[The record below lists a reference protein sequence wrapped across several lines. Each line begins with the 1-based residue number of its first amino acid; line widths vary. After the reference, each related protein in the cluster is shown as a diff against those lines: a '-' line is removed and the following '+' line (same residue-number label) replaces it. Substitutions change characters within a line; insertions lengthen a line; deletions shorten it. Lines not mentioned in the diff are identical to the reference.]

1 MVKATLILVPSQLMS
16 QWPKEIKKFT
26 NNAFQ
31 VVVIKTIADLNK
43 TSVKDIEN
51 ADIVV
56 STNNL
61 FHSDKYFPRLARL
74 AGGRPFPASSTKGGR
89 LFQQLY
95 SDNLDKLR
103 DRVEQL
109 KESGAKDAINLIRET
124 ASNIEDE
131 GLIAG
136 DVGAR
141 LGNTAQRMALGKKA
155 TYAAEKKAK
164 KESQNKK
171 RARDEDRSSQELDFF
186 CFLSCPF

>member
-95 SDNLDKLR
+95 SGLWPH
-103 DRVEQL
+103 QL
-109 KESGAKDAINLIRET
+109 AFFTFCLFC
-124 ASNIEDE
+124 ASLTCSID
-131 GLIAG
+131 L
-136 DVGAR
+136 
-141 LGNTAQRMALGKKA
+141 
-155 TYAAEKKAK
+155 
-164 KESQNKK
+164 
-171 RARDEDRSSQELDFF
+171 
-186 CFLSCPF
+186 